1 MLCKYL
7 FNKGYDKNGNS
18 GWLEVSTIKEL
29 CDVFDAENLENIEDN
44 GRKVFTNEEINLFSM
59 IKLLFNINDADLY
72 LGYIDNLVNNKTNR
86 NLISVI
92 DFFNKLKK
100 YRCEIVNDQIV
111 TIDDIELLYIDSPDI
126 VEKRVE
132 DDVVIYEINNQD
144 FKILCSYTNDGTH
157 YACMNISDLEKNCYG
172 YDKLIKTGSLRF
184 TTYDDH
190 TLIKVNKDR
199 IDKYTI
205 NPSFIVVIGKLTNDL
220 LTIAKKN
227 NLKVVY
233 IQNN

>member
-1 MLCKYL
+1 
-7 FNKGYDKNGNS
+7 
-18 GWLEVSTIKEL
+18 
-29 CDVFDAENLENIEDN
+29 
-44 GRKVFTNEEINLFSM
+44 
-59 IKLLFNINDADLY
+59 
-72 LGYIDNLVNNKTNR
+72 
-86 NLISVI
+86 
-92 DFFNKLKK
+92 
-100 YRCEIVNDQIV
+100 
-111 TIDDIELLYIDSPDI
+111 
-126 VEKRVE
+126 
-132 DDVVIYEINNQD
+132 
-144 FKILCSYTNDGTH
+144 
-157 YACMNISDLEKNCYG
+157 MNISDLEKNCYG